1 MHHAIGRRRRRV
13 HRSRFYKQTDQRF
26 EGVDIDV
33 CRFSDPHPA
42 ARALVEHPF
51 R

>member
-1 MHHAIGRRRRRV
+1 MHHAIRRRRRRV
-13 HRSRFYKQTDQRF
+13 HRSRLYEQTDQSF
-26 EGVDIDV
+26 EGDDTDV
-33 CRFSDPHPA
+33 CRFGDPHPA